1 MTQNAILSQ
10 NNTFHCILR
19 SVPCSHERQLTPSRY
34 RTAFPEPTPW
44 SLPSVSLRVDS
55 GWGTSQGR
63 SHTAGEVPPEQ
74 KASPEPQSLF
84 EMSANFYP
92 EVYTTDQRLPRSCLV
107 AISSFE
113 QNLGENSK
121 RNLYRLFYLKSPRQW
136 CRIDISI
143 KIPRRS
149 KYWAASKTSQHEYR
163 GTEAHGIPEE
173 YAPLPY
179 SLITQIQPA
188 LLTLPSIEQVRASLS
203 KTTLL

>member
-1 MTQNAILSQ
+1 MS
-10 NNTFHCILR
+10 
-19 SVPCSHERQLTPSRY
+19 CSHERQSNLSANALTL
-34 RTAFPEPTPW
+34 PEHKPW
-44 SLPSVSLRVDS
+44 SLHSVSSRALFNGSRYGGIQS
-55 GWGTSQGR
+55 R
-63 SHTAGEVPPEQ
+63 SHAAGEVFRDHNDPSEQ
-74 KASPEPQSLF
+74 REPPEPQSLF
-84 EMSANFYP
+84 EMSANFFP
-92 EVYTTDQRLPRSCLV
+92 EIYTTDQRLPPSCLLV
-107 AISSFE
+107 ISSFE
-113 QNLGENSK
+113 EHLGENSK

-149 KYWAASKTSQHEYR
+149 KYWGASKTSQHEYR
-163 GTEAHGIPEE
+163 ATEAHAFPEE